1 MGMAQISEG
10 GGSSSA
16 PTRSTASKARSSP
29 APSTGS
35 STPTGSSSPTERLSE
50 GVKKLNEPASRRFTD
65 PETRVDPVRL
75 PSQGEPPEIGATGVL
90 NDTVKIDTA
99 PPPVAEL
106 DPEQQKLREEL
117 AAKLDNDPE
126 FKNLAA
132 TDSEAALEFLF
143 GDGNENVDLSALGT
157 DARTRMEFVL
167 DYTSSDPEKPVHFA
181 KQFNDSGFH
190 EGFQDSPIWGAAS
203 GNQVGHFLTAVDIGM
218 EHTGAYPKP
227 VELAA
232 AIGHEKW
239 GDDRGAN
246 PEVFQGL
253 AGLKPLD
260 HVLFQAAVGAVRDPE
275 RTPAE
280 KYSAVAATSQAIL
293 PDLPSGSWTPNGWS
307 EFWRRGNSQQDLRLT
322 TYGVALGEMINAGE
336 IKTTDEV
343 AAFLQQ
349 NLSSQA
355 QLTP

>member
-1 MGMAQISEG
+1 MAQTIEG
-10 GGSSSA
+10 GGKTSA
-16 PTRSTASKARSSP
+16 PTRSIAGKTRSSP
-29 APSTGS
+29 ATSTQPGTGS
-35 STPTGSSSPTERLSE
+35 STPTERLSE

-65 PETRVDPVRL
+65 PETRVDPVPL
-75 PSQGEPPEIGATGVL
+75 TSPGEPPEIGATGVL
-90 NDTVKIDTA
+90 NDTLKVDSPVPT
-99 PPPVAEL
+99 PVAEL
-106 DPEQQKLREEL
+106 DPAEQKLREDL
-117 AAKLDNDPE
+117 AAQLDADPE
-126 FKNLAA
+126 FQKLAE

-143 GDGNENVDLSALGT
+143 GEGNENVDLSALGT

-181 KQFNDSGFH
+181 KPFNDSGFH

-227 VELAA
+227 LELAA

-253 AGLKPLD
+253 AGLNPKD
-260 HVLFQAAVGAVRDPE
+260 QVMFQLGVGAVRDPE

-280 KYSAVAATSQAIL
+280 KYAAVAATSQAIL
-293 PDLPSGSWTPNGWS
+293 PDLPTDDWTPNGWDQ
-307 EFWRRGNSQQDLRLT
+307 FWRRGNSQQDLRLT

-355 QLTP
+355 ELTP

>member
-1 MGMAQISEG
+1 MAQTIEG

-16 PTRSTASKARSSP
+16 PTRSTAARTRSSP

-35 STPTGSSSPTERLSE
+35 STPSGSSSPTERLTE

-65 PETRVDPVRL
+65 PETRVEPVPL
-75 PSQGEPPEIGATGVL
+75 TSQGEPPEIGATGVL

-117 AAKLDNDPE
+117 AAKLDSDPE
-126 FKNLAA
+126 FQKLAA

-143 GDGNENVDLSALGT
+143 GEGNENVDLSALGT

-181 KQFNDSGFH
+181 KDFNDSGFH

-227 VELAA
+227 LELAA

-253 AGLKPLD
+253 AGLNPKD
-260 HVLFQAAVGAVRDPE
+260 QMLFQLGVGAVRDPE

-280 KYSAVAATSQAIL
+280 KYAAVAATSQAIL
-293 PDLPSGSWTPNGWS
+293 PDLPGEHWTPNGWDQ
-307 EFWRRGNSQQDLRLT
+307 FWRRGNSQQDLRLT

-355 QLTP
+355 ELTP